1 LNQSFAHHALFI
13 CAVYCLVALAALAAS
28 GAVMAQATLYGI
40 LDVGYFNKQASNGDG
55 AMRWKQNGIGE
66 GGQSSGRFGF
76 RGTEDLGG
84 GLTASFV
91 TEHAILATS
100 QNGLQLRNGTT
111 GVQYE
116 GLSATDSANLGV
128 GGLGAYTSGTNR
140 QTYVG
145 LAGKDWGSVRVGY
158 QYTAFYEVS
167 TLGGYTNTSEGA
179 IGGAIGHL
187 WGQAVSGGTRGNGI
201 RYESP
206 RMNNFGVSLQMGS
219 GTGRE
224 STEFG
229 ASTTNTADGQ
239 VLNKQARTSIKID
252 YINGPLSLVYANTRQ
267 DNQLGAT
274 VAGTTGGAVNFTG
287 SIGSTTNR
295 AAVTAQT
302 NSNVANQFA
311 ASYDFK
317 VVKIGLTVNRIARN
331 VSAADSTG
339 TAAALSAVGD
349 YNLDSNAVSFN
360 MPMGKLSIN
369 GGMSTANAS
378 SAGTTHADW
387 ASRQLGVRYD
397 LSKRT
402 NIYGFMGT
410 STNNATAAQATGVLK
425 EMTGTVVGVRHDF

>member
-1 LNQSFAHHALFI
+1 
-13 CAVYCLVALAALAAS
+13 
-28 GAVMAQATLYGI
+28 MAQATMYGI
-40 LDVGYFNKQASNGDG
+40 IDVGYFNKQASNGDG
-55 AMRWKQNGIGE
+55 AMRWKQNGIGD
-66 GGQSSGRFGF
+66 GGQSSGRLGF

-91 TEHAILATS
+91 TEHAFVSTS
-100 QNGLQLRNGTT
+100 ANGLQLRGAST

-116 GLSATDSANLGV
+116 GLSATDSATMGV
-128 GGLGAYTSGTNR
+128 GGLGAFASTTNR

-145 LAGKDWGSVRVGY
+145 LAGKDWGNVRVGY

-167 TLGGYTNTSEGA
+167 TLGGYTNTSEGS

-187 WGQAVSGGTRGNGI
+187 WGNAVVGGTRGNAI

-252 YINGPLSLVYANTRQ
+252 YINGPMMLAYANTRM

-274 VAGTTGGAVNFTG
+274 TAGTAGGAVNFTG
-287 SIGSTTNR
+287 SIGSSTNR
-295 AAVTAQT
+295 AAVAAQT
-302 NSNVANQFA
+302 NSNIANQFA
-311 ASYDFK
+311 GSYDFG

-331 VSAADSTG
+331 VAAADATG
-339 TAAALSAVGD
+339 TAAGLSAVGD
-349 YNLDSNAVSFN
+349 YNMDSNAVSFN

-378 SAGTTHADW
+378 GAGTTHADW

-410 STNNATAAQATGVLK
+410 STDSSTRAQAAGVLR

>member
-1 LNQSFAHHALFI
+1 MKKS
-13 CAVYCLVALAALAAS
+13 LVALATLAAS

-91 TEHAILATS
+91 TEHAMVATS
-100 QNGLQLRNGTT
+100 QNGLQLRNGTY

-116 GLSATDSANLGV
+116 GLTATDSATVGV
-128 GGLGAYTSGTNR
+128 GGLGAYVSGTNR

-145 LAGKDWGSVRVGY
+145 LAGKDWGSIRVGY

-179 IGGAIGHL
+179 IGGGISHL
-187 WGQAVSGGTRGNGI
+187 WGQAVSGGTRGNAI
-201 RYESP
+201 KYDSP

-229 ASTTNTADGQ
+229 ATATNTADGQ
-239 VLNKQARTSIKID
+239 ILNKQARTSIKID
-252 YINGPLSLVYANTRQ
+252 YIKGPLSLAYANTRM
-267 DNQLGAT
+267 DNALGAT
-274 VAGTTGGAVNFTG
+274 AAGTTGGAVNFTG

-295 AAVTAQT
+295 AAVTAQS
-302 NSNVANQFA
+302 NSNIANQFA
-311 ASYDFK
+311 GSYDFG
-317 VVKIGLTVNRIARN
+317 VVKVGLTVNRIARN
-331 VSAADSTG
+331 VATADATG
-339 TAAALSAVGD
+339 TVAGISAVGD

-360 MPMGKLSIN
+360 MPMGKFSLN

-378 SAGTTHADW
+378 NAGTTLADW

-402 NIYGFMGT
+402 NIYGYMGT

-425 EMTGTVVGVRHDF
+425 EMNGTVVGVRHDF

>member
-1 LNQSFAHHALFI
+1 MKKS
-13 CAVYCLVALAALAAS
+13 LVALAALAVS
-28 GAVMAQATLYGI
+28 GTVMAQATLYGI

-91 TEHAILATS
+91 TEHAMVATS
-100 QNGLQLRNGTT
+100 QNGLQLRTGAY

-116 GLSATDSANLGV
+116 GLTATDNATIGV
-128 GGLGAYTSGTNR
+128 GGLGAYNSGTNR
-140 QTYVG
+140 QTYIG
-145 LAGKDWGSVRVGY
+145 LAGKTWGSIRVGY
-158 QYTAFYEVS
+158 QYTTFYEVS
-167 TLGGYTNTSEGA
+167 TLGGFTNTSEGA
-179 IGGAIGHL
+179 IGGGISHL
-187 WGQAVSGGTRGNGI
+187 WGSSVAGGTRGNAI
-201 RYESP
+201 KYDTP

-229 ASTTNTADGQ
+229 ASATNTADGQ

-252 YINGPLSLVYANTRQ
+252 YIDGPVMLAYANTRY
-267 DNQLGAT
+267 DVQLGAT
-274 VAGTTGGAVNFTG
+274 VAGTTGGAINFTG

-311 ASYDFK
+311 GSYDFG
-317 VVKIGLTVNRIARN
+317 VVKVGLTVNRVARN
-331 VSAADSTG
+331 VAAADATG
-339 TAAALSAVGD
+339 TAANLAAIGD
-349 YNLDSNAVSFN
+349 YNMDSNAVSFN
-360 MPMGKLSIN
+360 MPMGKFSLN

-378 SAGTTHADW
+378 GAGTTHADW

-402 NIYGFMGT
+402 NIYGYMGN
-410 STNNATAAQATGVLK
+410 STNNATVAQATGVLK
-425 EMTGTVVGVRHDF
+425 DLTGTVVGVRHDF

>member
-1 LNQSFAHHALFI
+1 MKKS
-13 CAVYCLVALAALAAS
+13 LVALAALAAT
-28 GAVMAQATLYGI
+28 GAVMAQSTVYGI
-40 LDVGYFNKQASNGDG
+40 LDIGYFNKQASNGDG
-55 AMRWKQNGIGE
+55 AMRWKQNGVGE
-66 GGQSSGRFGF
+66 GGQSSGRLGF

-84 GLTASFV
+84 GMKASFL

-100 QNGLQLRNGTT
+100 ANGLQLRNGTT

-116 GLSATDSANLGV
+116 GLSGTDSATRGV
-128 GGLGAYTSGTNR
+128 GGLGAYSNGTNR

-145 LAGKDWGSVRVGY
+145 LEGANWGSVRVGY
-158 QYTAFYEVS
+158 MYTAFYEIS

-187 WGQAVSGGTRGNGI
+187 WGNLVVGGTRANGI
-201 RYESP
+201 KYDSP

-219 GTGRE
+219 GAGRE

-229 ASTTNTADGQ
+229 TSATNTADGQ

-252 YINGPLSLVYANTRQ
+252 YIDGPLMLVYANTRM

-274 VAGTTGGAVNFTG
+274 TAGTTGGAVNFTG

-302 NSNVANQFA
+302 NSNIANQFA
-311 ASYDFK
+311 GSYDFG
-317 VVKIGLTVNRIARN
+317 VVKLGLTVNRITRN
-331 VSAADSTG
+331 VSVADTVTAG
-339 TAAALSAVGD
+339 TASALTAVGD
-349 YNLDSNAVSFN
+349 YNMDSNAVSFN
-360 MPMGKLSIN
+360 MPMGKLSIS
-369 GGMSTANAS
+369 GGMSTANAAS
-378 SAGTTHADW
+378 SGTTHADW

-410 STNNATAAQATGVLK
+410 STNNAPEAQLTGTLK

>member
-1 LNQSFAHHALFI
+1 
-13 CAVYCLVALAALAAS
+13 
-28 GAVMAQATLYGI
+28 MAQATLYGI

-84 GLTASFV
+84 GMTASFV
-91 TEHAILATS
+91 TEHAMVATS
-100 QNGLQLRNGTT
+100 QNGLQLRTGAY

-116 GLSATDSANLGV
+116 GLTATDSATVGV
-128 GGLGAYTSGTNR
+128 GGLGAYVSGTNR
-140 QTYVG
+140 QTHVG
-145 LAGKDWGSVRVGY
+145 LAGKDWGSIRVGY

-187 WGQAVSGGTRGNGI
+187 CGAAVVGGTRGNAI

-229 ASTTNTADGQ
+229 ATATNTADGQ
-239 VLNKQARTSIKID
+239 ILNKQARTSIKLD

-267 DNQLGAT
+267 DNALGAT
-274 VAGTTGGAVNFTG
+274 AAGATGGAINFTG

-295 AAVTAQT
+295 AAVAAQS
-302 NSNVANQFA
+302 NSNIANQFA
-311 ASYDFK
+311 GSYDFG
-317 VVKIGLTVNRIARN
+317 VVKVGLTVNRIARN
-331 VSAADSTG
+331 VSATNAG
-339 TAAALSAVGD
+339 TAANLAAIGD
-349 YNLDSNAVSFN
+349 YNMDSNAVSFN
-360 MPMGKLSIN
+360 MPMGKFSLN
-369 GGMSTANAS
+369 GGMSSANAS
-378 SAGTTHADW
+378 GAGTTHADW

-402 NIYGFMGT
+402 NIYGYMGN
-410 STNNATAAQATGVLK
+410 STNSATVAQATGVLK
-425 EMTGTVVGVRHDF
+425 DLTGTVVGVRHDF

>member
-1 LNQSFAHHALFI
+1 MKKS
-13 CAVYCLVALAALAAS
+13 LVALAALAVS
-28 GAVMAQATLYGI
+28 GTVMAQATLYGI

-84 GLTASFV
+84 GMKASFV
-91 TEHAILATS
+91 TEHAMVATS
-100 QNGLQLRNGTT
+100 QNGLQLRNGTY

-116 GLSATDSANLGV
+116 GLTATDSATVGV
-128 GGLGAYTSGTNR
+128 GGLGAYVSGTNR

-145 LAGKDWGSVRVGY
+145 LEGAKWGSVRIGY

-179 IGGAIGHL
+179 IGGGISHL
-187 WGQAVSGGTRGNGI
+187 WGQAVSGGTRGNAI
-201 RYESP
+201 KYDSP

-219 GTGRE
+219 AAGRE

-229 ASTTNTADGQ
+229 VSGTNTADGQ
-239 VLNKQARTSIKID
+239 TLNKQARTSIKID
-252 YINGPLSLVYANTRQ
+252 YIDGPLMLVYANTRFDQ
-267 DNQLGAT
+267 QLGAT
-274 VAGTTGGAVNFTG
+274 VVGATGGAVNFTG

-302 NSNVANQFA
+302 NSNIANQFA
-311 ASYDFK
+311 GSYDFG
-317 VVKIGLTVNRIARN
+317 VVKVGLTVNRVARN
-331 VSAADSTG
+331 VALADATG
-339 TAAALSAVGD
+339 TAAGITAVGD

-360 MPMGKLSIN
+360 MPMGKFSLN
-369 GGMSTANAS
+369 GGMSTANAA
-378 SAGTTHADW
+378 SAGTTLADW

-402 NIYGFMGT
+402 NIYGYIGT
-410 STNNATAAQATGVLK
+410 STNNATAAQATLVLR
-425 EMTGTVVGVRHDF
+425 EMNGTAVGVRHDF

>member
-1 LNQSFAHHALFI
+1 
-13 CAVYCLVALAALAAS
+13 
-28 GAVMAQATLYGI
+28 MAQATLYGI
-40 LDVGYFNKQASNGDG
+40 VDVGYFNKQASNGDG
-55 AMRWKQNGIGE
+55 AMRWKQNGIGD
-66 GGQSSGRFGF
+66 GGQSSGRVGL

-91 TEHAILATS
+91 TEHAFVSTS
-100 QNGLQLRNGTT
+100 QNGLQLRGAAS

-116 GLSATDSANLGV
+116 GLTATDSATMGV
-128 GGLGAYTSGTNR
+128 GGLGAYASSTNR
-140 QTYVG
+140 STWVG

-167 TLGGYTNTSEGA
+167 TLGGYTNTSEGS
-179 IGGAIGHL
+179 IGGAIAHL
-187 WGQAVSGGTRGNGI
+187 WGNAVAGGTRGNAI

-229 ASTTNTADGQ
+229 VSATNTADGQ

-252 YINGPLSLVYANTRQ
+252 YINGPMMLAYANTRM

-274 VAGTTGGAVNFTG
+274 AAGTTGGAVNFTG

-331 VSAADSTG
+331 VAAADATG

-349 YNLDSNAVSFN
+349 YNMDSNAVSFN

-378 SAGTTHADW
+378 GAGTTHADW

-410 STNNATAAQATGVLK
+410 STNNAATAQATGVLK
-425 EMTGTVVGVRHDF
+425 EMTGTGVGVRHDF

>member
-1 LNQSFAHHALFI
+1 
-13 CAVYCLVALAALAAS
+13 
-28 GAVMAQATLYGI
+28 MAQATLYGI

-55 AMRWKQNGIGE
+55 AMRWKQNGIGD
-66 GGQSSGRFGF
+66 GGQSSGRLGF

-91 TEHAILATS
+91 TEQGLVATS
-100 QNGLQLRNGTT
+100 GNGLALRVTAT

-116 GLSATDSANLGV
+116 GYTATDSATVGV
-128 GGLGAYTSGTNR
+128 GGSGAYTQSTNR

-145 LAGKDWGSVRVGY
+145 LAGKDWGNVRVGY

-187 WGQAVSGGTRGNGI
+187 WGGAVVGGGRGNAI

-219 GTGRE
+219 AGGRE

-229 ASTTNTADGQ
+229 LSTNNGQDGQ
-239 VLNKQARTSIKID
+239 TLNKQARTSIKID
-252 YINGPLSLVYANTRQ
+252 YINGPMMLAYANTRL

-274 VAGTTGGAVNFTG
+274 AAGTTGGALNYTG
-287 SIGSTTNR
+287 SIGSTTHR
-295 AAVTAQT
+295 AAVTAQQ
-302 NSNVANQFA
+302 NSNIANQFA
-311 ASYDFK
+311 GSYDFK
-317 VVKIGLTVNRIARN
+317 VVKIGLTVNRVARN
-331 VSAADSTG
+331 VATADATG
-339 TAAALSAVGD
+339 TVAGISAVGD

-360 MPMGKLSIN
+360 MPMGKFSLN

-378 SAGTTHADW
+378 NAGTTLADW

-402 NIYGFMGT
+402 NIYGYMGT
-410 STNNATAAQATGVLK
+410 STNNATAAQATLVLR
-425 EMTGTVVGVRHDF
+425 EMNGTVVGVRHDF

>member
-1 LNQSFAHHALFI
+1 
-13 CAVYCLVALAALAAS
+13 
-28 GAVMAQATLYGI
+28 MAQATLYGI
-40 LDVGYFNKQASNGDG
+40 VDVGYFNKQASDGVG
-55 AMRWKQNGIGE
+55 AMRWKQNGVGD
-66 GGQSSGRFGF
+66 GGQSSGRFGL

-91 TEHAILATS
+91 TEHAFVATS
-100 QNGLQLRNGTT
+100 ANGLQLRGAAT

-116 GLSATDSANLGV
+116 GLSSADSTTVGV
-128 GGLGAYTSGTNR
+128 GGLGAYASSTNR

-167 TLGGYTNTSEGA
+167 TLGGYTNTSEGS

-187 WGQAVSGGTRGNGI
+187 WGNLVSGGTRGNGI

-229 ASTTNTADGQ
+229 ASATNTADGQ
-239 VLNKQARTSIKID
+239 ILNKQARTSIKID
-252 YINGPLSLVYANTRQ
+252 YINGPLSLVYANTRM

-274 VAGTTGGAVNFTG
+274 LLGTQPAINFTG
-287 SIGSTTNR
+287 SIGSITPR
-295 AAVTAQT
+295 VAVLAQQ

-311 ASYDFK
+311 GSYDFG

-331 VSAADSTG
+331 VAAADNAATC
-339 TAAALSAVGD
+339 TAAALCAVGD
-349 YNLDSNAVSFN
+349 YNMDSNAVSFN

-378 SAGTTHADW
+378 GAGTTHADW

-410 STNNATAAQATGVLK
+410 STDNSTRAQAAGVLR

>member
-1 LNQSFAHHALFI
+1 MKKS
-13 CAVYCLVALAALAAS
+13 LVALAALAVS
-28 GAVMAQATLYGI
+28 GTVMAQATLYGI

-91 TEHAILATS
+91 TEHALVATS
-100 QNGLQLRNGTT
+100 QNGLQLRTGTY

-116 GLSATDSANLGV
+116 GLTATDNATIGV
-128 GGLGAYTSGTNR
+128 GGLGAYVSGTNR

-145 LAGKDWGSVRVGY
+145 LAGKTWGSIRVGY

-167 TLGGYTNTSEGA
+167 TLGGFTNTSEGA
-179 IGGAIGHL
+179 IGGGISHL
-187 WGQAVSGGTRGNGI
+187 WGQTVSGGTRGNAI
-201 RYESP
+201 KYDSP

-219 GTGRE
+219 AAGRE

-229 ASTTNTADGQ
+229 ATATNTADGQ
-239 VLNKQARTSIKID
+239 TLNKQARTSIKID
-252 YINGPLSLVYANTRQ
+252 YIDGPLMLAYANTRF
-267 DNQLGAT
+267 DVQLGAT
-274 VAGTTGGAVNFTG
+274 AAGATGGAVNFTG
-287 SIGSTTNR
+287 SIGTTTNR
-295 AAVTAQT
+295 AAVLAQQ

-311 ASYDFK
+311 GSYDFG
-317 VVKIGLTVNRIARN
+317 VVKVGLTVNRIARN
-331 VSAADSTG
+331 VSATNAG
-339 TAAALSAVGD
+339 AAANLAAIGD
-349 YNLDSNAVSFN
+349 YNMDSNAVSFN
-360 MPMGKLSIN
+360 MPMGAWSIN

-378 SAGTTHADW
+378 GAGTTHADW

-402 NIYGFMGT
+402 INVG
-410 STNNATAAQATGVLK
+410 ALAQVIAHTQLA
-425 EMTGTVVGVRHDF
+425 

>member
-1 LNQSFAHHALFI
+1 
-13 CAVYCLVALAALAAS
+13 
-28 GAVMAQATLYGI
+28 MAQATLYGI

-91 TEHAILATS
+91 TEQGLVATS

-116 GLSATDSANLGV
+116 GITSTDSATRGV
-128 GGLGAYTSGTNR
+128 GGAGAFSNGTNR

-145 LAGKDWGSVRVGY
+145 LAGKTWGSVRVGY

-187 WGQAVSGGTRGNGI
+187 WGNLVAGGTRGNAI

-219 GTGRE
+219 GAGRE

-229 ASTTNTADGQ
+229 ASATNPADGQ
-239 VLNKQARTSIKID
+239 ILNKSARTSIKLD
-252 YINGPLSLVYANTRQ
+252 YIDGPLMLVYANTRQ

-274 VAGTTGGAVNFTG
+274 AAGTTGGAINFTG

-311 ASYDFK
+311 GSYDFG
-317 VVKIGLTVNRIARN
+317 VVKVGLTVNRIARN
-331 VSAADSTG
+331 VAVADTVTAG
-339 TAAALSAVGD
+339 TASALTAVGD
-349 YNLDSNAVSFN
+349 YNMDSNAVSFN
-360 MPMGKLSIN
+360 MPMGKMSIN
-369 GGMSTANAS
+369 GGMSTANAA
-378 SAGTTHADW
+378 SADTTHADW

-402 NIYGFMGT
+402 NIYGYMGT
-410 STNNATAAQATGVLK
+410 STNNAPEAQATGVLK

>member
-1 LNQSFAHHALFI
+1 
-13 CAVYCLVALAALAAS
+13 
-28 GAVMAQATLYGI
+28 MAQATLYGI

-84 GLTASFV
+84 GLAASFV
-91 TEHAILATS
+91 TEHAMVATS
-100 QNGLQLRNGTT
+100 QNGLQLRNGTY

-116 GLSATDSANLGV
+116 GLTATDSATVGV
-128 GGLGAYTSGTNR
+128 GGLGAYVSGTNR

-145 LAGKDWGSVRVGY
+145 LAGKDWGSIRVGY

-179 IGGAIGHL
+179 IGGGIAHL
-187 WGQAVSGGTRGNGI
+187 WGQAVSGGTRGNAI
-201 RYESP
+201 KYDSP

-229 ASTTNTADGQ
+229 AIATNTADGQ
-239 VLNKQARTSIKID
+239 ILNKQARTSIKID
-252 YINGPLSLVYANTRQ
+252 YINGPLSLVYANTRM
-267 DNQLGAT
+267 DNALGAT
-274 VAGTTGGAVNFTG
+274 AAGATGGAINFTG

-295 AAVTAQT
+295 AAVAAQS
-302 NSNVANQFA
+302 NSNIANQFA
-311 ASYDFK
+311 GSYDFG
-317 VVKIGLTVNRIARN
+317 VVKVGLTVNRIARN
-331 VSAADSTG
+331 VATADATG
-339 TAAALSAVGD
+339 TVAGISAVGD

-360 MPMGKLSIN
+360 MPMGKFSLN

-378 SAGTTHADW
+378 NAGTTLADW

-402 NIYGFMGT
+402 NIYGYMGT
-410 STNNATAAQATGVLK
+410 STNNATAAQATLVLR
-425 EMTGTVVGVRHDF
+425 EMNGTVVGVRHDF

>member
-1 LNQSFAHHALFI
+1 
-13 CAVYCLVALAALAAS
+13 
-28 GAVMAQATLYGI
+28 MAQATMYGI
-40 LDVGYFNKQASNGDG
+40 MDIGYFNKQAQNGDG
-55 AMRWKQNGIGE
+55 STRWKQNGVGE
-66 GGQSSGRFGF
+66 GGQSSGRIGF

-84 GLTASFV
+84 GMKAHFV
-91 TEHAILATS
+91 TEHAILQTS
-100 QNGLQLRNGTT
+100 QAGLQGRIGTT

-116 GLSATDSANLGV
+116 GLSSIDSSTVPV
-128 GGLGAYTSGTNR
+128 GAAGGYSAGTNR
-140 QTYVG
+140 QTWVG
-145 LAGKDWGSVRVGY
+145 LEGAKWGNVRIGY
-158 QYTAFYEVS
+158 MYTAFYEVS
-167 TLGGYTNTSEGA
+167 TLGGYTNTSEGS

-187 WGQAVSGGTRGNGI
+187 WGGAVVGGSRGNGI

-219 GTGRE
+219 AGGRE

-229 ASTTNTADGQ
+229 SSANNGADGQ
-239 VLNKQARTSIKID
+239 TLNKQARTSIKID
-252 YINGPLSLVYANTRQ
+252 YIDGPLMLVYANTRM

-274 VAGTTGGAVNFTG
+274 TASATASALTFNGA
-287 SIGSTTNR
+287 ITTNAGR

-302 NSNVANQFA
+302 NSNIANQFA
-311 ASYDFK
+311 GSYDFG

-331 VSAADSTG
+331 VAAADTTTG
-339 TAAALSAVGD
+339 TTASAVTLTAVGD

-360 MPMGKLSIN
+360 MPMGKMSIN

-402 NIYGFMGT
+402 NIYGYIGT
-410 STNNATAAQATGVLK
+410 STNNAPAIAASTSTK
-425 EMTGTVVGVRHDF
+425 EMTGTAVGVRHDF

>member
-1 LNQSFAHHALFI
+1 MKKS
-13 CAVYCLVALAALAAS
+13 LVALAALAVS
-28 GAVMAQATLYGI
+28 GTVMAQATLYGI

-91 TEHAILATS
+91 TEHAMVATS
-100 QNGLQLRNGTT
+100 QNGLQLRTGAY

-116 GLSATDSANLGV
+116 GLTATDNATIGV
-128 GGLGAYTSGTNR
+128 GGLGAYNSGTNR
-140 QTYVG
+140 QTYIG
-145 LAGKDWGSVRVGY
+145 LAGKTWGSIRVGY
-158 QYTAFYEVS
+158 QYTTFYEVS
-167 TLGGYTNTSEGA
+167 TLGGFTNTSEGA
-179 IGGAIGHL
+179 IGGGISHL
-187 WGQAVSGGTRGNGI
+187 WGSSVAGGTRGNAI
-201 RYESP
+201 KYDTP

-229 ASTTNTADGQ
+229 ASATNSADGQ
-239 VLNKQARTSIKID
+239 TLNKQARTSIKID
-252 YINGPLSLVYANTRQ
+252 YIDGPLMLVYANTRM

-274 VAGTTGGAVNFTG
+274 TA
-287 SIGSTTNR
+287 STTASALTFNGAITTNAGR

-302 NSNVANQFA
+302 NSNIANQFA
-311 ASYDFK
+311 GSYDFG

-331 VSAADSTG
+331 VAAADTTTG
-339 TAAALSAVGD
+339 TTASAVTLTAVGD

-360 MPMGKLSIN
+360 MPMGKMSIN

-402 NIYGFMGT
+402 NIYGYIGT
-410 STNNATAAQATGVLK
+410 STNNAPAIAASTSTK
-425 EMTGTVVGVRHDF
+425 EMTGTAVGVRHDF